1 MDSVGK
7 VQRWG
12 RTMDDLHYDKVDKV
26 DGARYVQLGL
36 VVVLINVI
44 GQFSKR
50 KPDVGKLDTVSL
62 QIPIR
67 HGE

>member
-1 MDSVGK
+1 
-7 VQRWG
+7 
-12 RTMDDLHYDKVDKV
+12 MDDLHYDKVDKV